1 MSNDS
6 FYKVIQNIFFQTNY
20 TCNICG
26 KEIFSGKYFCDK
38 CESVLPRIDKNKC
51 DHCGRVTFYAV
62 KYCDSCVK
70 RNINF
75 DTARSVFDYVEPID
89 NLIKDFK
96 YKGKRYLSE
105 VFANELKNLY
115 YSEFITADAIVY
127 VPMTEER
134 LNERGYN
141 QAGLIAKEL
150 GEILNLPVLDNA
162 IRKTRETSRQANL
175 NKDERRHN
183 LSKTFTAYKKEV
195 NGKNLLLVDDVLTT
209 GATADIIAEY
219 LKKKGAKTVTVLT
232 IASVQ
237 SPKLKPKNLNGIEE

>member
-1 MSNDS
+1 
-6 FYKVIQNIFFQTNY
+6 
-20 TCNICG
+20 
-26 KEIFSGKYFCDK
+26 
-38 CESVLPRIDKNKC
+38 
-51 DHCGRVTFYAV
+51 
-62 KYCDSCVK
+62 
-70 RNINF
+70 
-75 DTARSVFDYVEPID
+75 
-89 NLIKDFK
+89 
-96 YKGKRYLSE
+96 
-105 VFANELKNLY
+105 
-115 YSEFITADAIVY
+115 
-127 VPMTEER
+127 MTEER

-141 QAGLIAKEL
+141 QAGLLAKEL

-195 NGKNLLLVDDVLTT
+195 NGKHLLLVDDVLTT

-237 SPKLKPKNLNGIEE
+237 TPKLKPKNLNDIEE